1 MTSSHKLKKE
11 VERDR
16 ERKMV
21 SVNRL
26 KEDTDEKGKPNN
38 TDSRRTKTSEKQ
50 DDEKLLKGGD
60 GSV

>member
-1 MTSSHKLKKE
+1 
-11 VERDR
+11 
-16 ERKMV
+16 MV